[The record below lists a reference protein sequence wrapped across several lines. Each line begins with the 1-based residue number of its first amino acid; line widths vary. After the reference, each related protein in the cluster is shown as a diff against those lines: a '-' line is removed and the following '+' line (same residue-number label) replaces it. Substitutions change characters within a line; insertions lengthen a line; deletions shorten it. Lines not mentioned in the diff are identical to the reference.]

1 MINFQQQIQLKPSQL
16 QTMYVHYKPGTRKY
30 MIKMVRNE
38 IGPVASFKKAIVVK
52 SKSKRNKAM
61 VITAKSRGINMH
73 QYRSLP
79 IK

>member
-1 MINFQQQIQLKPSQL
+1 MKKFFYGFWVLRNPLEPKIEWNK
-16 QTMYVHYKPGTRKY
+16 YYKG
-30 MIKMVRNE
+30 V
-38 IGPVASFKKAIVVK
+38 KKATVVK

-61 VITAKSRGINMH
+61 VITAKNRGINMH